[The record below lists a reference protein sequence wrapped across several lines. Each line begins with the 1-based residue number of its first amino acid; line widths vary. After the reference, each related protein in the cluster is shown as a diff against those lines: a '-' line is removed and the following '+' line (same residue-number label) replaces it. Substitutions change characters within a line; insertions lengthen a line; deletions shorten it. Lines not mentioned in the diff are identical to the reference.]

1 MKPSGILAGGGGSR
15 HGSAAA
21 AAATVGGVTGAAAG
35 AYGAGRPR
43 VAGAG
48 RFQSSI
54 RVAFLP
60 LGNFKLSQRRSV

>member
-1 MKPSGILAGGGGSR
+1 MNPSGILAGGGGSR

-21 AAATVGGVTGAAAG
+21 AAATVGRVVRAAGG
-35 AYGAGRPR
+35 AYGAGRPW

-54 RVAFLP
+54 LAVIVVAMIM
-60 LGNFKLSQRRSV
+60 SVLLY